1 MLLSMTGFGEAHVAT
16 ETLALSVEIRTIN
29 NRHYKLSL
37 RTSEGYSMLEPQIDA
52 LVRSHVRRGTVQVNL
67 RVRRAA
73 SEDDYRINPA
83 VLRGYRRQLDELGSV
98 LGPHEPVRLEALL
111 ELPGVIEQDTEPTA
125 ELDRDWPA
133 IESLL
138 TKALQSLSEM
148 RAAEGQALLA
158 DLRQNCATIAA
169 ELDAIEQRSPL
180 VADSYRD
187 RLVERVNRALAELNV
202 SVQPSE
208 LIREVSLYIDRSD
221 ISEEI
226 VRLRSHL
233 EQFEAAM
240 ELAESSGRKL
250 EFIVQEMGRETNT
263 IGSKANDVQISQH
276 VVEMKTALERI
287 REQVQ
292 NVE

>member
-1 MLLSMTGFGEAHVAT
+1 MTGFGEAHVAT
-16 ETLALSVEIRTIN
+16 GSLAISVEVRTIN

-37 RTSEGYSMLEPQIDA
+37 RTSEGYSMLEPQIDST
-52 LVRSHVRRGTVQVNL
+52 VRNHVRRGTVQVNL

-73 SEDDYRINPA
+73 TEDEYQINAA
-83 VLRGYRRQLDELGSV
+83 VLRGYRRQLQELGNV
-98 LGPHEPVRLEALL
+98 LGPHEPVRLESLL
-111 ELPGVIEQDTEPTA
+111 DLPGVIDQETDPATDS
-125 ELDRDWPA
+125 DRDWPE
-133 IESLL
+133 IERLL
-138 TKALQSLSEM
+138 IEALDSLSAM
-148 RAAEGQALLA
+148 RAAEGQALMA
-158 DLRQNCATIAA
+158 DLRQNCAAIAA
-169 ELDAIEQRSPL
+169 DLDAIEKRAPL

-187 RLVERVNRALAELNV
+187 RLVERVNRALAELHV
-202 SVQPSE
+202 SVQPAE

-233 EQFEAAM
+233 EQFAAALDL
-240 ELAESSGRKL
+240 EESSGRKL

-263 IGSKANDVQISQH
+263 IGSKANDMVISQH

>member
-1 MLLSMTGFGEAHVAT
+1 
-16 ETLALSVEIRTIN
+16 
-29 NRHYKLSL
+29 
-37 RTSEGYSMLEPQIDA
+37 MLEPQIDA
-52 LVRSHVRRGTVQVNL
+52 VVRAYVRRGTVQVNL

-73 SEDDYRINPA
+73 TEDEYQINAA
-83 VLRGYRRQLDELGSV
+83 VLRGYRRQLQELGTV
-98 LGPHEPVRLEALL
+98 LGPHEPVRLESLL
-111 ELPGVIEQDTEPTA
+111 DLPGVIDQETDPAIES
-125 ELDRDWPA
+125 DRDWPEIEKLLTA
-133 IESLL
+133 ALESL
-138 TKALQSLSEM
+138 TAM
-148 RAAEGQALLA
+148 RSAEGQALMA
-158 DLRQNCATIAA
+158 DLRQNCG
-169 ELDAIEQRSPL
+169 AISDNLRSIEKRAPQ

-187 RLVERVNRALAELNV
+187 RLVERVNRSLAELHV
-202 SVQPSE
+202 SVQPAE

-240 ELAESSGRKL
+240 KLNESSGRKL

-263 IGSKANDVQISQH
+263 IGSKANDVEISHH